1 MYEVGV
7 RELKQ
12 NLSTILKRVR
22 TKKEAVEITYR
33 GRTVARIVPV
43 VDERQLSAD
52 DAAVFEEVE
61 KLAKEIGARWPK
73 GVSAV
78 DAVREQRREL

>member
-1 MYEVGV
+1 MHEVGV

-33 GRTVARIVPV
+33 GRTVARIVPAA
-43 VDERQLSAD
+43 DQRKLSED
-52 DAAVFEEVE
+52 DAAVLAEMD
-61 KLAKEIGARWPK
+61 KLAKEISAQWPK
-73 GVSAV
+73 GVPAV
-78 DAVREQRREL
+78 DAIREQRREL